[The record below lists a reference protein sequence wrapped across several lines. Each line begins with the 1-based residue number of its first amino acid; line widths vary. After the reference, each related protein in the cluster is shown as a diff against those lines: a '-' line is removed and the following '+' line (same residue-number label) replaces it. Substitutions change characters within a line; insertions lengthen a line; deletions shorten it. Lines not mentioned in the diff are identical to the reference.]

1 MRVVLDTNLVVSA
14 LLWGGTPYRLIE
26 AAVAGEIEL
35 FTSPALLSELV
46 DVLGREHIASKLEE
60 QQTSVEAVA
69 ILYGRLAK
77 LIFPQSALPV
87 ILDDPDDDELIAAA
101 LAASADLLISGDHS
115 VLAIREH
122 QGIRIVTA
130 VQALAII
137 EQAR

>member
-1 MRVVLDTNLVVSA
+1 MRVVLDTNVVVSA

-35 FTSPALLSELV
+35 FTSPALLAELV
-46 DVLGREHIASKLEE
+46 DVLGREHIAPKIEE
-60 QQTSVEAVA
+60 HETSVEAVA

-77 LIFPQSALPV
+77 LAFPQSALPAV
-87 ILDDPDDDELIAAA
+87 LGDPDDDRVIAAA
-101 LAASADLLISGDHS
+101 LAASADLLVSGDHG

-130 VQALAII
+130 TNALAII